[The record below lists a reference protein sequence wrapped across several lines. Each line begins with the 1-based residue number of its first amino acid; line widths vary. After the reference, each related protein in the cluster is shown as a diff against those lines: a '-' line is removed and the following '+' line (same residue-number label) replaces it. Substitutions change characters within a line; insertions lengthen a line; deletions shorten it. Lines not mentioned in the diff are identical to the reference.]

1 MEKRDGARFFQV
13 PKWTSIFIFQHVLCL
28 LAVVSGCQTQLHSM
42 TVSQPAIPFQTES
55 VKCVAPRTEDKCR
68 PQRLSH
74 VLRATECFLQTSSFI
89 LHHQRHSRFFFCW
102 QNDKRPLWIKRP
114 WHQRPRHVKAVW
126 NFLGQSLAPSGWH
139 LSQFRGAWVG
149 WGELGLHETEN
160 LTFKALISFKRF
172 AWSKRQAILSPSSIF
187 FSCCSHYKSTSK
199 GSPPLTIC
207 CIVS

>member
-1 MEKRDGARFFQV
+1 MDLDFHFSTCSVLACCCLWLSNTVTLNDCFPACYPFPNRVCEMCSAKNRRQV
-13 PKWTSIFIFQHVLCL
+13 PPTATFSCSTSNWVLP
-28 LAVVSGCQTQLHSM
+28 SNIKPHS
-42 TVSQPAIPFQTES
+42 
-55 VKCVAPRTEDKCR
+55 
-68 PQRLSH
+68 
-74 VLRATECFLQTSSFI
+74 SSPKAFT
-89 LHHQRHSRFFFCW
+89 L
-102 QNDKRPLWIKRP
+102 DKRPLWIKRP

-126 NFLGQSLAPSGWH
+126 NFLGQSLAASGWH

-149 WGELGLHETEN
+149 WGELGLHKTEN

-199 GSPPLTIC
+199 RSPPLTIC